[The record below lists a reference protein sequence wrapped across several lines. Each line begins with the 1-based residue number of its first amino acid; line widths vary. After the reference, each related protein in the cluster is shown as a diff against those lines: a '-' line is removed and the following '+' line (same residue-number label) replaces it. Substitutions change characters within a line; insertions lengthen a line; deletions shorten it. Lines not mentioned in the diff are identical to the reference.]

1 MQETVCAFTGHRAK
15 KLPWG
20 YDERDE
26 RCLHLKST
34 LLDVVESL
42 AESGVKHFVCGMALG
57 CDLYFA
63 EAVLAV
69 QERHPEIAL
78 EAAVPYR
85 AQAERWQRTSRERY
99 NLILSRCAAVTVLR
113 EEYSR
118 ECMLERN
125 RYMVDKCD
133 ILLACYDEQQGGT
146 LYTLNYARKKQKEL
160 ILLPIEE

>member
-1 MQETVCAFTGHRAK
+1 MNEKICAFTGHRAQ

-26 RCLHLKST
+26 RCLRLKQMIY
-34 LLDVVESL
+34 DVTESL
-42 AESGVKHFVCGMALG
+42 SESGIDHFICGMAQG

-63 EAVLAV
+63 EAVLKLK
-69 QERHPEIAL
+69 EKHPEVKL

-85 AQAERWQRTSRERY
+85 GQADRWPAFVRARY
-99 NLILSRCAAVTVLR
+99 DGILSRCDEITVLR
-113 EEYSR
+113 EDYSR

-133 ILLACYDEQQGGT
+133 ILLVCYDEQKGGT